1 MIESVSLE
9 PTCCSTLSSFYLFT
23 CIIKTS
29 NGPHTV
35 YTLCFCTIILA
46 HVATCNNCTYLCM
59 VMHPFPPLLP
69 QTRKLVGLHAL
80 VMILLLPRK
89 QQFLRLLP
97 QVTCTVGCV
106 AWFACTCMI
115 QLHKQLWMTGC
126 RYHIPE
132 DISQISQCVRK
143 HTCMVWLHVQLS
155 EISHTSYFRVVVLGN
170 PACMAW
176 LHIAY
181 ISQVIS
187 NLEMMLFSSQAK
199 KQGNITS

>member
-1 MIESVSLE
+1 MFGEWWISWPKLTSPVHREIGKRSYIHSNNVNKSKDVNSIPNKLMIESVSLE

-115 QLHKQLWMTGC
+115 
-126 RYHIPE
+126 
-132 DISQISQCVRK
+132 
-143 HTCMVWLHVQLS
+143 
-155 EISHTSYFRVVVLGN
+155 
-170 PACMAW
+170 
-176 LHIAY
+176 
-181 ISQVIS
+181 
-187 NLEMMLFSSQAK
+187 
-199 KQGNITS
+199 

>member
-80 VMILLLPRK
+80 VWFYCFPENSNSLGYYLKLLVLWDVLHGLHALVWFSCTSSCEWLDVGIIFLK
-89 QQFLRLLP
+89 IFLRL
-97 QVTCTVGCV
+97 V
-106 AWFACTCMI
+106 
-115 QLHKQLWMTGC
+115 
-126 RYHIPE
+126 
-132 DISQISQCVRK
+132 S
-143 HTCMVWLHVQLS
+143 
-155 EISHTSYFRVVVLGN
+155 VLGN
-170 PACMAW
+170 ILVWFGCMCSYLRFLILA
-176 LHIAY
+176 
-181 ISQVIS
+181 
-187 NLEMMLFSSQAK
+187 
-199 KQGNITS
+199 TSE